1 MAATPFFS
9 TGSLPQVSE
18 SGKQRI
24 RQRFS
29 RAAGTYDAHAEVQ
42 KDMALRLLREL
53 REGSGPEGIAGFG
66 RILEIGCGTGYFTA
80 LLTDRYPEARIIA
93 LDFAEGMAQLAGKRL
108 EGKDNVSV
116 LCEDGERYL
125 ATCPGPFDL
134 ICANSTLQWFDDLQ
148 GGLARIGGL
157 LSGQGC
163 FAGVL
168 FGPKTFSELA
178 QGLSEIFGQEVC
190 LPPHG
195 FSSREKLESM
205 LGGIFPRFAV
215 QEELKKKN
223 YATLLDLL
231 DHIRK
236 TGTGGGHLPGALT
249 RGRLRRLD
257 DWFQATHGGYPATY
271 QAFVVRGEK

>member
-1 MAATPFFS
+1 MRFFS
-9 TGSLPQVSE
+9 TGSLFQVSE
-18 SGKQRI
+18 ADKQRI

-42 KDMALRLLREL
+42 RELALRLLQEL
-53 REGSGPEGIAGFG
+53 PEGSGPEGIEG
-66 RILEIGCGTGYFTA
+66 ILEIGCGTGRFTA
-80 LLTDRYPEARIIA
+80 LLAERYPKARITA

-108 EGKDNVSV
+108 EGKGNVSV
-116 LCEDGERYL
+116 LCEDGERFL
-125 ATCPGPFDL
+125 AACPDTFDL
-134 ICANSTLQWFDDLQ
+134 ICANSTLQWFDDLDAALGQ
-148 GGLARIGGL
+148 IGRL
-157 LSGQGC
+157 LSSTGC
-163 FAGVL
+163 FVGVL
-168 FGPKTFSELA
+168 FGPRTFSELA
-178 QGLSEIFGQEVC
+178 QGLSEVFGQEVH

-195 FSSREKLESM
+195 FPSGERLEGM
-205 LGGIFPRFAV
+205 LGGIFSRFAV
-215 QEELKKKN
+215 QEELRVRS
-223 YATLLDLL
+223 YRTLLDLL